1 MRRPCHYK
9 TTCEVRNKLS
19 DEEKWK
25 MVENKIKR
33 EDALGRRRRRAL
45 VRTQTVGTA
54 IKIIGG
60 ISAMLTPLQAYLLN
74 VTTGGEFMVAA
85 SISVAL
91 ATAYYAIKVSKSVPN
106 YIDNLRTASMNV
118 EQLVDEA
125 LELEMKNKFNKKEAD
140 LIYLAEQRMAEGIAA
155 SEGVVST
162 YEIESKDLL
171 FTRLNAEG
179 LLTDEEIK
187 SRA

>member
-1 MRRPCHYK
+1 
-9 TTCEVRNKLS
+9 
-19 DEEKWK
+19 
-25 MVENKIKR
+25 MVENKMKR

-60 ISAMLTPLQAYLLN
+60 ITAVLTPFQVYLLN
-74 VTTGGEFMVAA
+74 VTTGGEFLVAV

-106 YIDNLRTASMNV
+106 YINNLRTASINV
-118 EQLVDEA
+118 EELVDEA
-125 LELEMKNKFNKKEAD
+125 INPETQTKFTTRESD
-140 LIYLAEQRMAEGIAA
+140 LLYLAEQRMSEGIATA
-155 SEGVVST
+155 EKVVPM
-162 YEIESKDLL
+162 YETESKDLL
-171 FTRLNAEG
+171 FARLNAEG
-179 LLTDEEIK
+179 LLTDEEIR